1 VAKWKKFSLCHIY
14 AMKKFAWLLLVLP
27 ILTACSGSN
36 SADIKASSYYEAVE
50 QVWDGLDASAK
61 ASVCSFMD
69 GENDEGAYSLI
80 KIGLK
85 FDLDIDIDE
94 NAAKYD
100 EAIELFVSEKC

>member
-1 VAKWKKFSLCHIY
+1 MCKHL
-14 AMKKFAWLLLVLP
+14 AMKKTPWLLVLLP
-27 ILTACSGSN
+27 LLVACSGSN
-36 SADIKASSYYEAVE
+36 SEAIKGSVYYEAVE
-50 QVWDGLDASAK
+50 QVWDSLDTSVQ
-61 ASVCSFMD
+61 SNVCSFMD

-94 NAAKYD
+94 NAEKYD

>member
-1 VAKWKKFSLCHIY
+1 
-14 AMKKFAWLLLVLP
+14 MKKLTWLIVFLPLLA
-27 ILTACSGSN
+27 ACSGSN
-36 SADIKASSYYEAVE
+36 SAEIKGSSYYEAVE

-69 GENDEGAYSLI
+69 GKNDEGAYSLI

-94 NAAKYD
+94 NAEKYD
-100 EAIELFVSEKC
+100 EAINLFVSEKC

>member
-1 VAKWKKFSLCHIY
+1 
-14 AMKKFAWLLLVLP
+14 
-27 ILTACSGSN
+27 
-36 SADIKASSYYEAVE
+36 
-50 QVWDGLDASAK
+50 
-61 ASVCSFMD
+61 MD

>member
-1 VAKWKKFSLCHIY
+1 
-14 AMKKFAWLLLVLP
+14 MKKLTWLLILLP
-27 ILTACSGSN
+27 LLAACSGSN
-36 SADIKASSYYEAVE
+36 SAEIKSSSYYEAVE

-94 NAAKYD
+94 NAEKYD
-100 EAIELFVSEKC
+100 EAINLFVSEKC